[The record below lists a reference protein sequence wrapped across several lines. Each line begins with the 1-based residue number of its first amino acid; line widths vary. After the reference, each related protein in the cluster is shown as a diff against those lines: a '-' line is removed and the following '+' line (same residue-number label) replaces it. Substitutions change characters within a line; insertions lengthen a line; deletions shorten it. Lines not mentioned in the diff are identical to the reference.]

1 MLKNIGTVDRVI
13 RALAAVVI
21 AVLYSTGVISGAMA
35 IVLGLVAV
43 MFAVTS
49 AVVWCPAYMPF
60 GISTCPKPTG
70 GAAPKA

>member
-21 AVLYSTGVISGAMA
+21 AVLYST
-35 IVLGLVAV
+35 
-43 MFAVTS
+43 

-60 GISTCPKPTG
+60 GISTCRKPTG